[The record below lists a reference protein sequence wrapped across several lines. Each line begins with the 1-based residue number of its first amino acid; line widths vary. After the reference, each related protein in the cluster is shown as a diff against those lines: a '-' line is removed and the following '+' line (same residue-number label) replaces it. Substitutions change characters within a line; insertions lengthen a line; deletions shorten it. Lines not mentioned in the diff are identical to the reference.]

1 MVRIGPN
8 EERLI
13 QDVTDN
19 ISNILNSV
27 GLFYRIFYRL
37 KSPKSI
43 EKKLT
48 NKRELYIVENK
59 KLQDVLGIRIT
70 VYFSDDENIAID
82 LVKKIFIEI
91 PEAHSIDKVDGERFG
106 PIRCNLVFRIPDTL
120 TLSSS
125 LFTHE
130 LIDNTFEVQFR
141 TIFSEGWHEIEHD
154 LRYKCKQDWEKE
166 NVLSRQLNGQLA
178 TLESCDWT
186 MLRIFEELS
195 YKKYKSEEWTSFFR
209 NIMRIRFADDNL
221 SQPVVDVFN
230 KNKGIGK
237 ELLKKDRNE
246 LIAPIVKLTTQI
258 PLLMDNVL
266 FALNRS
272 FLKNEDLIKL
282 EPRLM
287 KEILDASFNT
297 E

>member
-1 MVRIGPN
+1 MIRIGPN

-13 QDVTDN
+13 QDVTN
-19 ISNILNSV
+19 EISNVLNSV
-27 GLFYRIFYRL
+27 GLFYRVFYRL

-43 EKKLT
+43 DKKLHA
-48 NKRELYIVENK
+48 KRDAYLAENK

-82 LVKKIFIEI
+82 LVKKVFEEI

-106 PIRCNLVFRIPDTL
+106 PVRCNLIFRIPEKL
-120 TLSSS
+120 AQSSS
-125 LFTHE
+125 LFTYD
-130 LIDNTFEVQFR
+130 LIDKTFEVQFR
-141 TIFSEGWHEIEHD
+141 TVFSEGWHEIEHD
-154 LRYKCKQDWEKE
+154 LRYKCKQDWDDE

-186 MLRIFEELS
+186 MLRIFEELA
-195 YKKYKSEEWTSFFR
+195 YKKYKGEEWTSFFR

-221 SQPVVDVFN
+221 SQPIINVFN
-230 KNKGIGK
+230 HHKALGK

-246 LIAPIVKLTTQI
+246 LIAPIAKLTTQI

-266 FALNRS
+266 FVINRS
-272 FLKNEDLIKL
+272 IFNNEELRNL
-282 EPRLM
+282 ETPVL
-287 KEILDASFNT
+287 KEILDTSFNQ
-297 E
+297 